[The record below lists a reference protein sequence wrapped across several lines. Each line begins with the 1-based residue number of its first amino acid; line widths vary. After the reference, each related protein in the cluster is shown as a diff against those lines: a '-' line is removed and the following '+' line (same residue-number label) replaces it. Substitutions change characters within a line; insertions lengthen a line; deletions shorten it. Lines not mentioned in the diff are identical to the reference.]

1 MSGLDE
7 LNGLDDAA
15 ATGALLTCCASQG
28 WAQQVSGARPFPDAA
43 ALVAAADAAL
53 DRLGWPAVREALAAH
68 PRIGERVT
76 GTDREASWS
85 RAEQAAAGTATATV
99 AADLADA
106 NAAYE
111 RRFGHV
117 FLIRAA
123 GRSAE
128 QMLAEARRR
137 LDNDAAAERAE
148 TTRELRDIVALRL
161 RKLVEP

>member
-7 LNGLDDAA
+7 LNGLDGAA

-43 ALVAAADAAL
+43 ALVAAGDAAL
-53 DRLGWPAVREALAAH
+53 HRLGWPAVREALAGH
-68 PRIGERVT
+68 PRIGERAQ
-76 GTDREASWS
+76 GSGRDAAWS
-85 RAEQAAAGTATATV
+85 REEQEGAATATTTV
-99 AADLADA
+99 ADELAAA

-123 GRSAE
+123 GRGPE
-128 QMLAEARRR
+128 EILAEARRR
-137 LDNDAAAERAE
+137 LGNDPATERTE
-148 TTRELRDIVALRL
+148 TTRELREIVALRL
-161 RKLVEP
+161 RKLAA